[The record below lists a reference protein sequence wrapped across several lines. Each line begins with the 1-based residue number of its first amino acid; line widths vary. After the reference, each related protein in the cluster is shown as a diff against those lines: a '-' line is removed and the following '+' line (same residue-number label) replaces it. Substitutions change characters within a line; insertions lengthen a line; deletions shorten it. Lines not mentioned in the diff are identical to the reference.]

1 MHSLEVIQHKNTQQ
15 VLKEYREALALDSTA
30 GYEKARQIAKSN
42 PDLFVGDG
50 RVRPSEKHDVLI
62 VCPGRPFAEITNY
75 WRTCSCGDEG
85 GPHENYNE
93 AWDATVDHERGSK

>member
-1 MHSLEVIQHKNTQQ
+1 MHPLEIIQHKNAQQ

-50 RVRPSEKHDVLI
+50 RVRPHYTV
-62 VCPGRPFAEITNY
+62 ITGPTKNGYY
-75 WRTCSCGDEG
+75 WWICETCGDEG

-93 AWDATVDHERGSK
+93 AWDATVDHERGSR